1 MSRALFSSLEA
12 TIVPVGGDLGVAVPI
27 SSENLLTA
35 DSCSGDSAHTRMVR
49 ATDSKNLRICS
60 KGRWPVLYEDDK

>member
-1 MSRALFSSLEA
+1 MSRALLSSLDA
-12 TIVPVGGDLGVAVPI
+12 VIVSVGGDLGVAVLI

-49 ATDSKNLRICS
+49 ATDSKNSRIGS
-60 KGRWPVLYEDDK
+60 KDRWPVLFADDK

>member
-12 TIVPVGGDLGVAVPI
+12 TIVPVGGNLGVAVAI
-27 SSENLLTA
+27 SSENILTA
-35 DSCSGDSAHTRMVR
+35 DSCSGDSAQTRMVR